1 MEQSL
6 ERQLEVIGRG
16 VVDLHVAEELK
27 KKVARSIAT
36 GKPLRVKAGFD
47 PSAPDLHLGHTVLI
61 HKMRR
66 FQELGHQVIFLI
78 GDFTGMIGDPTGKS
92 ATRPALTREE
102 VLRNA
107 DTYRKQVFKLLDPEK
122 TEVRFNSEWIEPL
135 GASGLVALAGKYTVA
150 RMLERDDF
158 QKRYANQQPISVHE
172 FLYPLVQGYDSV
184 ALRADVE
191 LGGTDQL
198 FNLLVGRTLM
208 AHYGQ
213 EPQVIMTTPIL
224 EGTDAK
230 LVDGKL
236 VGAKMS
242 KSLGNYI
249 GIADEPNEMF
259 GKVLSISDDLMW
271 RFYELLSDL
280 ELAEVNTLRA
290 AVAGGEAHPK
300 AVKVRLAKELVTRFH
315 DRAAADGAEAHFEA
329 VFARKERPE
338 EVPAF
343 ELDGAGELVALA
355 KALRDAGVVKS
366 ANDAKREISQGA
378 VSIGGERV
386 SDGDLRLGP
395 GTYALKI
402 GKRRFL
408 NLVIR

>member
-230 LVDGKL
+230 LVEGKL